1 MGEAGE
7 FIGPGGARVGGGGR
21 CFEAA
26 GNCFGEDGAA
36 GEGRWPT
43 LAKAVAGVAVARSS
57 FTPFTMLDK
66 APLPEYPF
74 TQAALWQRCLEM
86 SPTAHRDAAELAK
99 RGISAAMLTKFDA
112 DTAAFGEMDPDEVL
126 LQEGKMV
133 TEEKDATQVAL
144 ETAIQA
150 VMDCVGLKDDPRTA
164 GYKRFG
170 VTSVNSLS
178 QAKLHLAATM
188 VAKQGRKYLADY
200 ADKGLTAALL
210 TTVEQEDAA
219 FVDQMA
225 DRHEA
230 VSTRAGAT
238 RARLLFAN
246 GLYRQLVALANAGQ
260 AAWRLTDA
268 QKAHEYV
275 IDPGVVR
282 ATPRAATGP

>member
-1 MGEAGE
+1 
-7 FIGPGGARVGGGGR
+7 
-21 CFEAA
+21 
-26 GNCFGEDGAA
+26 
-36 GEGRWPT
+36 
-43 LAKAVAGVAVARSS
+43 
-57 FTPFTMLDK
+57 MLDK
-66 APLPEYPF
+66 APIPEYPS
-74 TQAALWQRCLEM
+74 TQAFLWQRCLEM

-99 RGISAAMLTKFDA
+99 RGISAALLGKFDK
-112 DTAAFGEMDPDEVL
+112 DTAIFGEMEPDEVL
-126 LQEGKMV
+126 VQEGKVV
-133 TEEKDATQVAL
+133 TDDKEATQVAL
-144 ETAIQA
+144 QTAIQA

-170 VTSVNSLS
+170 VSDVTSLS

-188 VAKQGRKYLADY
+188 VVKQGRKYLADY
-200 ADKGLTAALL
+200 ADKGLTADLL
-210 TTVEQEDAA
+210 TTVEKEDAA

-260 AAWRLTDA
+260 ATWRLTDA

-275 IDPGVVR
+275 IDPGVASAKSVV
-282 ATPRAATGP
+282 PVP

>member
-1 MGEAGE
+1 
-7 FIGPGGARVGGGGR
+7 
-21 CFEAA
+21 
-26 GNCFGEDGAA
+26 
-36 GEGRWPT
+36 
-43 LAKAVAGVAVARSS
+43 
-57 FTPFTMLDK
+57 MLDK
-66 APLPEYPF
+66 APIAEYSS

-86 SPTAHRDAAELAK
+86 SPAAHRDANELAK
-99 RGISAAMLTKFDA
+99 RGIGAALLEKFDK
-112 DTAAFGEMDPDEVL
+112 DTATFGEMDPDEVL
-126 LQEGKMV
+126 VQEGKVV
-133 TEEKDATQVAL
+133 TDDKDATQVAL

-164 GYKRFG
+164 AYKRFG
-170 VTSVNSLS
+170 VSAVGSLS

-210 TTVEQEDAA
+210 TTVEKEDAA

-260 AAWRLTDA
+260 ATWRLTDA

-275 IDPGVVR
+275 IDPGVAS
-282 ATPRAATGP
+282 ATPVVPVP

>member
-1 MGEAGE
+1 
-7 FIGPGGARVGGGGR
+7 
-21 CFEAA
+21 
-26 GNCFGEDGAA
+26 
-36 GEGRWPT
+36 
-43 LAKAVAGVAVARSS
+43 
-57 FTPFTMLDK
+57 MLDK
-66 APLPEYPF
+66 DPIAEYPS
-74 TQAALWQRCLEM
+74 TQAALWERSLEM

-99 RGISAAMLTKFDA
+99 RGITAAMLTKFDK
-112 DTAAFGEMDPDEVL
+112 DTAAFGEMDPDAVL
-126 LQEGKMV
+126 VQEGKVV
-133 TEEKDATQVAL
+133 TEEKDDTQVAL

-150 VMDCVGLKDDPRTA
+150 VMDCVGLRDDPRTA
-164 GYKRFG
+164 AYKRFG

-188 VAKQGRKYLADY
+188 VVKQGRKYLADY
-200 ADKGLTAALL
+200 ADKGLTAAMLDE
-210 TTVEQEDAA
+210 VAKHDEQ

-275 IDPGVVR
+275 IDPAGSS
-282 ATPRAATGP
+282 AAPAVPKS

>member
-1 MGEAGE
+1 
-7 FIGPGGARVGGGGR
+7 
-21 CFEAA
+21 
-26 GNCFGEDGAA
+26 
-36 GEGRWPT
+36 
-43 LAKAVAGVAVARSS
+43 
-57 FTPFTMLDK
+57 MLDK
-66 APLPEYPF
+66 APIPEYPA

-86 SPTAHRDAAELAK
+86 SPVAHRDAAELAK

-112 DTAAFGEMDPDEVL
+112 NTAAFGELDPDTVL
-126 LQEGKMV
+126 VQEGAAV
-133 TEEKDATQVAL
+133 TETKDATQTAL

-150 VMDCVGLKDDPRTA
+150 VMDCVGLKDDPRTP

-170 VTSVNSLS
+170 VSDVTSLG
-178 QAKLHLAATM
+178 QAKLHLAATI

-200 ADKGLTAALL
+200 ADKGLTTALL
-210 TTVEQEDAA
+210 ATVETQDAA
-219 FVDQMA
+219 FVDQMT

-238 RARLLFAN
+238 RARILAGN

-275 IDPGVVR
+275 IDPAGTSAAPVV
-282 ATPRAATGP
+282 PKP

>member
-1 MGEAGE
+1 
-7 FIGPGGARVGGGGR
+7 
-21 CFEAA
+21 
-26 GNCFGEDGAA
+26 
-36 GEGRWPT
+36 
-43 LAKAVAGVAVARSS
+43 
-57 FTPFTMLDK
+57 MLDK
-66 APLPEYPF
+66 APIPEYPS
-74 TQAALWQRCLEM
+74 TQAFLWQRCLEM

-99 RGISAAMLTKFDA
+99 RGIGTALLEKFDKA
-112 DTAAFGEMDPDEVL
+112 TATFGDLEPDEVL
-126 LQEGKMV
+126 VQEGKVV
-133 TEEKDATQVAL
+133 TDDKDVTQVAL
-144 ETAIQA
+144 QTAIQA

-170 VTSVNSLS
+170 VSDVTSLS

-210 TTVEQEDAA
+210 TTVEKEDAA

-260 AAWRLTDA
+260 ATWRLTDA

-275 IDPGVVR
+275 IDPGVVS
-282 ATPRAATGP
+282 ATPVVPVP